1 MSDLVE
7 INERIGGYLK
17 WSSMADN
24 ASFGLEYL
32 LQGKKDGQT
41 LDLLNE
47 GIKLCEMLEKGI
59 TDKTIIDDTK
69 LEAYSAISS
78 LISESNETSKF
89 DKTELDTITQEAKI
103 NKEALQNAIELQEN
117 YIEEDIRKLQR
128 FFNKVSSP
136 YLRKAFNAMHKIETF
151 KGISTNVQSS
161 RSIIG

>member
-41 LDLLNE
+41 LDLLKE

-59 TDKTIIDDTK
+59 TDATPIDDAN

-78 LISESNETSKF
+78 LITPFDETSEI
-89 DKTELDTITQEAKI
+89 DEMDIKTIAVEAKI
-103 NKEALQNAIELQEN
+103 NKASLQTAIRSEIYL
-117 YIEEDIRKLQR
+117 EEDIRKLQR

-136 YLRKAFNAMHKIETF
+136 YLKRAFRAMHKIETF
-151 KGISTNVQSS
+151 KGMSTNVQSS
-161 RSIIG
+161 RNIIS

>member
-1 MSDLVE
+1 MNNLVE
-7 INERIGGYLK
+7 INERVGGYLK

-32 LQGKKDGQT
+32 LQGKKDGPT

-47 GIKLCEMLEKGI
+47 GIKLCEMLEEGI

-78 LISESNETSKF
+78 LITPFDETSKI
-89 DKTELDTITQEAKI
+89 DENELETITTEARI
-103 NKEALQNAIELQEN
+103 NKEALQKAMKLQEN

-128 FFNKVSSP
+128 FFNKVSTP

-161 RSIIG
+161 RSIVG

>member
-1 MSDLVE
+1 MSNLVE

-32 LQGKKDGQT
+32 LQGKKDKQT
-41 LDLLNE
+41 LDLLSE
-47 GIKLCEMLEKGI
+47 GIKLCEMLEESI

-78 LISESNETSKF
+78 LISRSNETSKF

-151 KGISTNVQSS
+151 KGISTNVQSG

>member
-32 LQGKKDGQT
+32 LQGKKDQQT

-59 TDKTIIDDTK
+59 TDSTIIDDTK

-78 LISESNETSKF
+78 LITPFDETSKI
-89 DKTELDTITQEAKI
+89 DEKELETITKEASF
-103 NKEALQNAIELQEN
+103 NKEVLQNTIELQGN
-117 YIEEDIRKLQR
+117 YVEEEIRKLQR

-161 RSIIG
+161 RSIIS

>member
-32 LQGKKDGQT
+32 LQGKKDQQT

-59 TDKTIIDDTK
+59 TDSTIIDDTK

-78 LISESNETSKF
+78 LITPFDETSKI
-89 DKTELDTITQEAKI
+89 DEKELETITKEASF
-103 NKEALQNAIELQEN
+103 NKEALQNTIELQGN
-117 YIEEDIRKLQR
+117 YVEEEIRKLQR

-161 RSIIG
+161 RSIIS

>member
-32 LQGKKDGQT
+32 LQGKIGEQT
-41 LDLLNE
+41 FDLLNE

-59 TDKTIIDDTK
+59 TDKTLIDDTN

-78 LISESNETSKF
+78 LITPFDETSEIDEK
-89 DKTELDTITQEAKI
+89 ELETITTEAKT
-103 NKEALQNAIELQEN
+103 NKESLQIAIKSETCSEK
-117 YIEEDIRKLQR
+117 EIRRLQR

-136 YLRKAFNAMHKIETF
+136 YLKRAFKAMHKIERF
-151 KGISTNVQSS
+151 RGMSTNVQ
-161 RSIIG
+161 RCGNIIG

>member
-32 LQGKKDGQT
+32 LQGKKDQQT

-59 TDKTIIDDTK
+59 TDSTIIDDTK

-78 LISESNETSKF
+78 LITPFDETSKI
-89 DKTELDTITQEAKI
+89 DEKELETITKEASF
-103 NKEALQNAIELQEN
+103 NKEALQNTIELQGN
-117 YIEEDIRKLQR
+117 YVEEEIRKLQR
-128 FFNKVSSP
+128 FFNKVSAP

-161 RSIIG
+161 RSIIS